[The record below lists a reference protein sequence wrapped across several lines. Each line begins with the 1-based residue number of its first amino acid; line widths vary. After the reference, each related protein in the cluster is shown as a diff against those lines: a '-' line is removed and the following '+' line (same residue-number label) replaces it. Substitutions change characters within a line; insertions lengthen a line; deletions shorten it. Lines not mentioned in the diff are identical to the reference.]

1 MPLITITGASVT
13 EIAEEIW
20 ESLDSLINE
29 RLYENG
35 VGDDELTTFKEKI
48 ISLLMENFEDNL

>member
-13 EIAEEIW
+13 EIADDIW
-20 ESLDSLINE
+20 ESLHSLINE

-35 VGDDELTTFKEKI
+35 VGDDELPTFREKI
-48 ISLLMENFEDNL
+48 ISLLVENLEDSL